1 MVREGNL
8 QIEWNVSFNYS
19 FRNVQG
25 IGFICMIAYN
35 CYIFFSCRG
44 IYWFISSGIF
54 VNYEIADNFVM
65 K

>member
-8 QIEWNVSFNYS
+8 QIDWNISFNYS

-35 CYIFFSCRG
+35 CYIFFFVG
-44 IYWFISSGIF
+44 EFIDLSVQESL
-54 VNYEIADNFVM
+54 
-65 K
+65 